1 MWEWDRARL
10 KEWEFCCRVAM
21 RFIQLN
27 CLRPSQAPRIELDL
41 LLNYSY
47 AAWHRQ
53 SIAVGYHS
61 YYSHSHYSHR
71 NRWLIETR
79 FTASIRHVDWISFA
93 KANSIRTRPRPH
105 WLPWPPWPP
114 WPREWN
120 GMNWTS
126 SHKFAIENR
135 LIDSQRL
142 KTWCSQQIDLVMFC
156 LPFVPR
162 SLWCVCLSICTHSL
176 CDFMPIC
183 KHFILMFAF
192 ILFFLR
198 TYTLICMCVGI
209 AYNHSCI
216 YTYT

>member
-1 MWEWDRARL
+1 
-10 KEWEFCCRVAM
+10 M

-27 CLRPSQAPRIELDL
+27 CLRPSQAARIELDL

-61 YYSHSHYSHR
+61 YYLHSHYSHR

-79 FTASIRHVDWISFA
+79 FTASIRHIDWISFA
-93 KANSIRTRPRPH
+93 KANSIRTQPC
-105 WLPWPPWPP
+105 PP

-126 SHKFAIENR
+126 SHKFAIQNR

-142 KTWCSQQIDLVMFC
+142 KTWCSEQTDLVMFC

-162 SLWCVCLSICTHSL
+162 SLWCLCLPICTICTHYL

-183 KHFILMFAF
+183 NHFIPIFAYF
-192 ILFFLR
+192 FFFLR
-198 TYTLICMCVGI
+198 INTLIC
-209 AYNHSCI
+209 I
-216 YTYT
+216 YVCRYCL